1 VAEIKNGGNIRD
13 TEQDSRLKYL
23 ALWKEYEGVAMH
35 FNELLIRL
43 RTQALGG
50 VAAIS
55 AITGFLSATKGTQT
69 VSVLSSMRLLET
81 VFLVLAVFWVAL
93 FCLDFFYYRVL
104 LNGAVEAILDLEKE
118 TGINLSTKIDQRLGC
133 WKWDSKNNF
142 VVKIFK
148 WLWWTAG
155 QILFYVIVLGV
166 LLWLYV
172 RAGDLANRADR
183 SAAENQAAAQAAK
196 PPTPTVTPAKIGP

>member
-1 VAEIKNGGNIRD
+1 MAEIKNGGNIRD
-13 TEQDSRLKYL
+13 TEQDSRLTYL

-35 FNELLIRL
+35 FNELLMRL

-50 VAAIS
+50 VAALS
-55 AITGFLSATKGTQT
+55 VITGFLSATKETQM
-69 VSVLSSMRLLET
+69 VSGLSSMRLLET

-118 TGINLSTKIDQRLGC
+118 TGINLSTKIDQRLGFG
-133 WKWDSKNNF
+133 KRDSTKNW
-142 VVKIFK
+142 VVNIFK
-148 WLWWTAG
+148 WLWRTAG
-155 QILFYVIVLGV
+155 QLLFYIIVLGV

-172 RAGDLANRADR
+172 RAGDLADR
-183 SAAENQAAAQAAK
+183 DAAKKQAAAQVAK
-196 PPTPTVTPAKIGP
+196 APTPTVNPAKIGP

>member
-1 VAEIKNGGNIRD
+1 MAEIKNGGNIRD
-13 TEQDSRLKYL
+13 TEQDARLTYL

-55 AITGFLSATKGTQT
+55 AITGFLSSTKEAQT
-69 VSVLSSMRLLET
+69 VSGLSSMRLLET
-81 VFLVLAVFWVAL
+81 VFLVLSVFWVA
-93 FCLDFFYYRVL
+93 FSCLDFFYYRLL

-118 TGINLSTKIDQRLGC
+118 TGINLSTKIDQRLGY
-133 WKWDSKNNF
+133 WKRNSKDNF
-142 VVKIFK
+142 GIKIFK
-148 WLWWTAG
+148 WLWRTAG
-155 QILFYVIVLGV
+155 QTLFYVIVLSI

-183 SAAENQAAAQAAK
+183 DAAKKQAAAQVAK
-196 PPTPTVTPAKIGP
+196 PPTPTVTPAKMGP

>member
-1 VAEIKNGGNIRD
+1 MAEGKYDGNIRD
-13 TEQDSRLKYL
+13 TKQDSRLTYL

-55 AITGFLSATKGTQT
+55 AITGFLSATKETET
-69 VSVLSSMRLLET
+69 VSALTSMRLLET

-118 TGINLSTKIDQRLGC
+118 TGINLSTKIDQRLGY
-133 WKWDSKNNF
+133 WKQDSKDNPA
-142 VVKIFK
+142 VKTFK
-148 WLWWTAG
+148 WLWRMAG
-155 QILFYVIVLGV
+155 QILFYGIVLGI

-172 RAGDLANRADR
+172 RAGDMANRVDR
-183 SAAENQAAAQAAK
+183 DAAK
-196 PPTPTVTPAKIGP
+196 KQAVAQVAKSLTPTVTPAKIGP